1 MSHNALTALA
11 KSLPASV
18 PFVGPVFSKLFHR
31 AQCPAPTEIA
41 MSVFRLQERIESHP
55 STEVIRKASIHGLE
69 KDSRLKGTSPVH
81 LHCPW
86 SLVLISDSFCVQGET
101 K

>member
-1 MSHNALTALA
+1 
-11 KSLPASV
+11 
-18 PFVGPVFSKLFHR
+18 
-31 AQCPAPTEIA
+31 

-86 SLVLISDSFCVQGET
+86 SLVLISDSFCVQRRDEEIQQDAWSLVCWINRR
-101 K
+101 